1 MAKKQFKAESKRLLD
16 LMINSIYT
24 HKEIFLR
31 EIISNASDAIDK
43 LCYVALTDDKVGMNR
58 SDFAITVSVDKENR
72 TLTVSDNGIGMSR
85 EELENNLGVIA
96 SSGSYKFRQETEEK
110 DKKDAD
116 IDIIGQFG
124 VGFYS
129 AFMVADSITVR
140 TKKYGEEQAYEWQSS
155 GADGYTITEC
165 DKEAVGTDVIMHIKP
180 DTDEENYSE
189 YLEPYRLHA
198 LIKKYSDYIR
208 YPIRMMMP
216 EQKVKEGSDPEKPE
230 FETVEEL
237 KTVNSMVPLW
247 QRKKSD
253 VTEEEYNKFY
263 SELTHEFD
271 KPQRTITVSA
281 EGSVTYKALLFVPSS
296 RPFNFY
302 TEGYEKGLQLY
313 SAGVLIMDKC
323 DSLLPDYLRFVRGVV
338 DSPDLSLNISR
349 ELLQH
354 DRQLKVIGQNLEKK
368 VRADLEKFLKDDRE
382 GYEKFYAN
390 FGRQLGYGIVSDG
403 GESRKDSLK
412 DLMMFY
418 SSTQKKLTTL
428 KEYVERMKEGQKC
441 IYYAAGESIAAV
453 DKLPQ
458 TELLKDKDYEVL
470 YLTGETDEFVL
481 QALMNYDEKPFRSIV
496 DGDLELGGEEEHKDD
511 SESAELMQFVKETLG
526 DKIKEAKV
534 SHRLKTHP
542 VCLTAGEG
550 FSFEMEKY
558 FKNFQMPEPIKA
570 ERILELNVDHP
581 AVKAMAAAMASDRDK
596 AALYAKILYEQGYI
610 LAYKFDKD
618 EKGHPSIKI
627 ALKWDPATKT
637 NAIKDL
643 KRVSRPGLRR
653 YASVSDMPRVLN
665 GLGIAI
671 VSTSKGI
678 MTDAK
683 ARKENVGGEVLCYIY

>member
-1 MAKKQFKAESKRLLD
+1 MGKKQFKAESKRLLD

-24 HKEIFLR
+24 NKEIFLR

-43 LCYVALTDDKVGMNR
+43 LCYISLTDDKVGLER
-58 SDFAITVSVDKENR
+58 SDYRIRITVDKDAR
-72 TLTVSDNGIGMSR
+72 TITVSDNGIGMSQD
-85 EELENNLGVIA
+85 EAEKNLGVIA
-96 SSGSYKFRQETEEK
+96 KSGSYNFKNDMSAEEAEK
-110 DKKDAD
+110 DD
-116 IDIIGQFG
+116 ISIIGQFG

-129 AFMVADSITVR
+129 AFMVSDKVTVI
-140 TKKYGEEQAYEWQSS
+140 TKKYGEEKGVKWEST
-155 GADGYTITEC
+155 GADGYTVTEC
-165 DKEAVGTDVIMHIKP
+165 DKFKPGTDVIMHIKE
-180 DTDEENYSE
+180 DTDEEIYGS
-189 YLEPYRLHA
+189 YLEIWKLKA
-198 LIKKYSDYIR
+198 LVKKYSDYVR
-208 YPIRMMMP
+208 WPIVMDITHQEQQPTGEEDKDGKPIMHTVNVTAP
-216 EQKVKEGSDPEKPE
+216 E
-230 FETVEEL
+230 
-237 KTVNSMVPLW
+237 TVNSMVPIW
-247 QRKKSD
+247 QRAKTE
-253 VTEEEYNKFY
+253 VTDDECVAWYKETNRDQTDPAAV
-263 SELTHEFD
+263 L
-271 KPQRTITVSA
+271 RINA
-281 EGSVTYKALLFVPSS
+281 EGVVSYKALLFIPGKDIDNGIS
-296 RPFNFY
+296 
-302 TEGYEKGLQLY
+302 GAAKKGVKLY
-313 SAGVLIMDKC
+313 CNGVLIMEDCDK
-323 DSLLPDYLRFVRGVV
+323 LLHDYFEFARGVV

-349 ELLQH
+349 EILQH
-354 DRQLKVIGQNLEKK
+354 NRQLKVIGQNLEKK

-382 GYEKFYAN
+382 GYEKFYEN
-390 FGRQLGYGIVSDG
+390 FGRQIGYGIVSDG

-496 DGDLELGGEEEHKDD
+496 DGDLELGDEEEHKDD

-581 AVKAMAAAMASDRDK
+581 AVKAMAAALATDRDK
-596 AALYAKILYEQGYI
+596 AALYAKILYDQANLIAGLPLEDPS
-610 LAYKFDKD
+610 AY
-618 EKGHPSIKI
+618 
-627 ALKWDPATKT
+627 T
-637 NAIKDL
+637 
-643 KRVSRPGLRR
+643 
-653 YASVSDMPRVLN
+653 DMVAQL
-665 GLGIAI
+665 
-671 VSTSKGI
+671 
-678 MTDAK
+678 MQ
-683 ARKENVGGEVLCYIY
+683 

>member
-180 DTDEENYSE
+180 DTDEEKYSE
-189 YLEPYRLHA
+189 YLESYRLHA
-198 LIKKYSDYIR
+198 LVKKYSDYIR
-208 YPIRMMMP
+208 YPIRMLLP

-230 FETVEEL
+230 YETVEEM

-253 VTEEEYNKFY
+253 VTDEEYNKFY

-382 GYEKFYAN
+382 GYEKFYEN
-390 FGRQLGYGIVSDG
+390 FGRQIGYGIVSDG

-458 TELLKDKDYEVL
+458 TELLKDKVPLHRGRRPRAWRRGRAQGRQRERRAHAVRQGDARQQDQGGQGLAPPEDPSRL
-470 YLTGETDEFVL
+470 PDGGRGLQLRDGKVL
-481 QALMNYDEKPFRSIV
+481 QELRNARACQGRAHPRAERRASGGQGDGSA
-496 DGDLELGGEEEHKDD
+496 DGDGSRQGRALCEDPLRSGEPHRGAAARRSQRVHRHGRAADAVSQYEPKGRGEF
-511 SESAELMQFVKETLG
+511 SAPFFTFFIPAAYTGIQALFRLTNRKG
-526 DKIKEAKV
+526 D
-534 SHRLKTHP
+534 
-542 VCLTAGEG
+542 
-550 FSFEMEKY
+550 
-558 FKNFQMPEPIKA
+558 
-570 ERILELNVDHP
+570 ERICFDH
-581 AVKAMAAAMASDRDK
+581 
-596 AALYAKILYEQGYI
+596 
-610 LAYKFDKD
+610 
-618 EKGHPSIKI
+618 
-627 ALKWDPATKT
+627 
-637 NAIKDL
+637 
-643 KRVSRPGLRR
+643 
-653 YASVSDMPRVLN
+653 
-665 GLGIAI
+665 
-671 VSTSKGI
+671 
-678 MTDAK
+678 
-683 ARKENVGGEVLCYIY
+683 

>member
-140 TKKYGEEQAYEWQSS
+140 TKKYGSEQAYEWQSS

-180 DTDEENYSE
+180 DTDEEKYSE
-189 YLEPYRLHA
+189 YLESYRLHA
-198 LIKKYSDYIR
+198 LVKKYSDYIR
-208 YPIRMMMP
+208 YPIRMLLP
-216 EQKVKEGSDPEKPE
+216 EQKVKEGSAPEKPE
-230 FETVEEL
+230 YETVEEM

-253 VTEEEYNKFY
+253 VTDEEYNKFY

-368 VRADLEKFLKDDRE
+368 VRADLEKFLKEDRE
-382 GYEKFYAN
+382 GYEKFYEN
-390 FGRQLGYGIVSDG
+390 FGRQIGYGIVSDG

-428 KEYVERMKEGQKC
+428 KEYVERMKEDQKC
-441 IYYAAGESIAAV
+441 IYYAAGENVSAI
-453 DKLPQ
+453 DHLPQ
-458 TELLKDKDYEVL
+458 TELLKDKNYEIL

-481 QALMNYDEKPFRSIV
+481 QMLGKYADHEFRSILDGELETALKFAAERGV
-496 DGDLELGGEEEHKDD
+496 DVHLILPHVPDKKFAYALAKTHYKSLLDSGVKISEWLPGFVHAKVFVVDD
-511 SESAELMQFVKETLG
+511 SEAVVGTINLDYRSLYHHFENAVWMKDTACIPAIEKDFQKTLEFCRDVEPTRESIWEG
-526 DKIKEAKV
+526 KV
-534 SHRLKTHP
+534 LLHLAGILLK
-542 VCLTAGEG
+542 V
-550 FSFEMEKY
+550 
-558 FKNFQMPEPIKA
+558 
-570 ERILELNVDHP
+570 
-581 AVKAMAAAMASDRDK
+581 
-596 AALYAKILYEQGYI
+596 
-610 LAYKFDKD
+610 
-618 EKGHPSIKI
+618 I
-627 ALKWDPATKT
+627 APL
-637 NAIKDL
+637 L
-643 KRVSRPGLRR
+643 
-653 YASVSDMPRVLN
+653 
-665 GLGIAI
+665 
-671 VSTSKGI
+671 
-678 MTDAK
+678 
-683 ARKENVGGEVLCYIY
+683 